1 MRKIVSF
8 PTPYPDEDFKSLAYR
23 HFLHSPY
30 DSYLHSR
37 QELFGRNHQGM
48 VTYPK
53 SLMRLCDH
61 LGVSI
66 DFIQDI
72 IELHTFYPLYRPFLN
87 EEQVS
92 ICLEAMI
99 HESNNNPLV
108 HKRFQKVVS
117 IEGKYCPT
125 CLQNDFQMYGVSYLH
140 RTHQLKFLTF
150 CHIHGDSLITQCS
163 VCDIPLMN
171 KTGTAMLIT
180 PFCENGHEIISTKG
194 MVDSFVRS
202 LLEDVIGLMKRK
214 EVSLDL
220 IYQKLLVEA
229 GYRGYIHYKGD
240 FIYKSNMLQD
250 FVEFYGEETL
260 RNLDLGQFTNGKFLV
275 EMFQRENLHKH
286 VLFNILLMRFFGG
299 SIDGFFAQN
308 NSYSVPLPFGV
319 GPWRCLNFI
328 CPYYYKPIIKKCLRK
343 AHEWVT
349 GVFTCPHCEMIYT
362 RRGLPKEENESQYSI
377 ETMGTL
383 FISTAVKY
391 YQEGYRIQKI
401 AELMHSNKTTIG
413 KYLRPFRK
421 EISRRSKK
429 IDIEAAL
436 KVIEL
441 GYTQAAA
448 TSFPKSDVYKQTV
461 LEAIEKLGRDV
472 TRPVIRKYNNHR
484 YDWLMCNER
493 EWMESVLP
501 PRKRMEKELNLKT
514 LDDDLSKLVEIAVYQ
529 CRENPPDRRISKATI
544 LRALPKTIM
553 GRYYTFRRLLPKTTQ
568 LLQDGTESKDQYAVR
583 NFPNVL
589 QWFESSR
596 YKTLSL
602 QLIQTRFQMYKN
614 LEQETFS
621 HIQEKIDNYNTMRK
635 D

>member
-8 PTPYPDEDFKSLAYR
+8 PTPYPDEDFKSLTYR

-37 QELFGRNHQGM
+37 QELFGRNLQSM
-48 VTYPK
+48 VTYPT
-53 SLMRLCDH
+53 SLMRLRDH
-61 LGVSI
+61 LGVSLE
-66 DFIQDI
+66 FIQDI
-72 IELHTFYPLYRPFLN
+72 IELHTFYPLYRPFMN
-87 EEQVS
+87 EEQVR
-92 ICLEAMI
+92 ICLGAMI
-99 HESNNNPLV
+99 HEGDKNPLV

-150 CHIHGDSLITQCS
+150 CHMHGDTLITRCQ
-163 VCDIPLMN
+163 VCEIPLMN
-171 KTGTAMLIT
+171 KNVTSMLIT
-180 PFCENGHEIISTKG
+180 PFCRNGHEIRPTKG
-194 MVDSFVRS
+194 IVNPLVHS
-202 LLEDVIGLMKRK
+202 LVEDVIRLMTRK
-214 EVSLDL
+214 DVSLDL

-240 FIYKSNMLQD
+240 FIYKSNLLQD

-260 RNLDLGQFTNGKFLV
+260 RILDLGQFTNRVFLV

-299 SIDGFFAQN
+299 SIEGFFAQN

-343 AHEWVT
+343 SHEWVT

-377 ETMGTL
+377 ETMGAL

-391 YQEGYRIQKI
+391 YQEGYQIQEI
-401 AELMHSNKTTIG
+401 AELMHSNKKTIG

-421 EISRRSKK
+421 EIPRSSKK

-448 TSFPKSDVYKQTV
+448 TSFPKSDVCKQTV

-472 TRPVIRKYNNHR
+472 TRPVIRKYNIHR
-484 YDWLMCNER
+484 YDWLMRNER

-501 PRKRMEKELNLKT
+501 PRKRMEKELNLET
-514 LDDDLSKLVEIAVYQ
+514 LDDDLSKLVEIAINQ
-529 CRENPPDRRISKATI
+529 CWEKPPDAKITKSTI
-544 LRALPKTIM
+544 LRALPPTMM
-553 GRYYTFRRLLPKTTQ
+553 GRYQTFRHILPETSQ
-568 LLQDGTESKDQYAVR
+568 LLQNGTESQDQYAVR
-583 NFPNVL
+583 YFPNVL
-589 QWFESSR
+589 KWFESSR

-602 QLIQTRFQMYKN
+602 RLIQTRFKMYKY
-614 LEQETFS
+614 LDQETLS
-621 HIQEKIDNYNTMRK
+621 LIQIEIDKYNTMWK